1 MVRDEMVRVTVLMP
15 RKLYEEI
22 RVLVGTGRYSNISEV
37 VRAAVRDLLVKELSG
52 RERLE
57 AGGGV

>member
-1 MVRDEMVRVTVLMP
+1 MRDEMVRVTVLMP

-37 VRAAVRDLLVKELSG
+37 VRAAVRDLLVRELSG

-57 AGGGV
+57 EGGGV

>member
-1 MVRDEMVRVTVLMP
+1 MVSDEIVRVAVLMP

-57 AGGGV
+57 EGGGV

>member
-1 MVRDEMVRVTVLMP
+1 MVRVTVLMP

-57 AGGGV
+57 EGGGV